1 MEDWEEWIEYRQKA
15 EDQQKLLEIET
26 ASKLSEDMAKEA
38 AKYAKLANLAL
49 LDKIKTMKDVL
60 RGRWLHLT
68 YPVKSAQKWLSMKDQ
83 KLDRRKNYDEKNLFD
98 CLTRHIEE
106 LLDLKIEITDI
117 SVLGYDEVAFFI
129 RFTLKGDPF
138 DREYELSVPETEKL
152 NKDNLDELCEGKLR
166 LSVKSSTNSCCWNY
180 ICASYDTEEL
190 KSKFKEFL
198 TPTPV

>member
-1 MEDWEEWIEYRQKA
+1 MEDWEEWIEHRQKA

-38 AKYAKLANLAL
+38 AKYAKLAELAL
-49 LDKIKTMKDVL
+49 NDKIKTMKDVL

-83 KLDRRKNYDEKNLFD
+83 KLDRRKNYDEKTLFD
-98 CLTRHIEE
+98 CLTRHIED

-152 NKDNLDELCEGKLR
+152 NKDNLDELCEGKLK
-166 LSVKSSTNSCCWNY
+166 LGVKSSTNSCCWNY

>member
-1 MEDWEEWIEYRQKA
+1 MEEWEEWIDYRQKV
-15 EDQQKLLEIET
+15 EDQQKLLEIEA

-38 AKYAKLANLAL
+38 AKYAKLAELAL
-49 LDKIKTMKDVL
+49 SDKIRTMKNVL
-60 RGRWLHLT
+60 RGRWLQLT
-68 YPVKSAQKWLSMKDQ
+68 YPVKGAQKWLSMKDQ
-83 KLDRRKNYDEKNLFD
+83 KLDRRKNYDEKTLFD

-129 RFTLKGDPF
+129 RFTIKEDPF
-138 DREYELSVPETEKL
+138 GREYELSVPETEKL
-152 NKDNLDELCEGKLR
+152 NKDNLDELCEGKLKLNIR
-166 LSVKSSTNSCCWNY
+166 SSTNSCCWNY